1 MLEFFIAAL
10 VIGIA
15 PGPDN
20 LFVLAQSATYGARL
34 GFCIILGLCT
44 GIALQICL
52 LVAGVSALIAASPTA
67 FFVIQCLG
75 AAYLLYLAYKSFGV
89 KAGVVQLDE
98 RRETSRLQDECRD
111 DEFTH
116 RHDQNAA
123 PDAEGV
129 KDEKD
134 AGNNMRADSKNPVKS
149 SDAISCV
156 PSARSLYLRGIIMN
170 MTNPKVILFILSLIP
185 PAVRLDRPIHP
196 SLQTA
201 IFGVEFIVAT
211 MIVFGSIAIL
221 AGTVKKYLLNSPK
234 ANRNLNWFSGCV
246 FVLLAIALFII

>member
-44 GIALQICL
+44 GIAIHTCL

-89 KAGVVQLDE
+89 RAGVVVSSEFGIRNSESCHPE
-98 RRETSRLQDECRD
+98 R
-111 DEFTH
+111 
-116 RHDQNAA
+116 NAV
-123 PDAEGV
+123 ES
-129 KDEKD
+129 KD
-134 AGNNMRADSKNPVKS
+134 SVKS
-149 SDAISCV
+149 SDAISGV
-156 PSARSLYLRGIIMN
+156 PSARSLYMRGIIMN
-170 MTNPKVILFILSLIP
+170 LTNPKVILFVLSLIP

-196 SLQTA
+196 SLQMA
-201 IFGVEFIVAT
+201 IFGGEFILAT
-211 MIVFGSIAIL
+211 MIVFGSIALL
-221 AGTVKKYLLNSPK
+221 AGTVKKVLLTSPK
-234 ANRNLNWFSGCV
+234 ANRNLNWFSGAV
-246 FVLLAIALFII
+246 FVFLAVALFAL

>member
-44 GIALQICL
+44 GIAIHTCL

-67 FFVIQCLG
+67 FFAIQCLG

-89 KAGVVQLDE
+89 RAGVVVSSEFEIRNSESCHPE
-98 RRETSRLQDECRD
+98 R
-111 DEFTH
+111 
-116 RHDQNAA
+116 NAV
-123 PDAEGV
+123 ES
-129 KDEKD
+129 KD
-134 AGNNMRADSKNPVKS
+134 PVKS
-149 SDAISCV
+149 SDAISGV
-156 PSARSLYLRGIIMN
+156 PSARSLYMRGIIMN
-170 MTNPKVILFILSLIP
+170 LTNPKVILFVLSLIP

-196 SLQTA
+196 SLQMA
-201 IFGVEFIVAT
+201 IFGGEFILAT
-211 MIVFGSIAIL
+211 MIVFGCIALL
-221 AGTVKKYLLNSPK
+221 AGTVKKFLLTSPK
-234 ANRNLNWFSGCV
+234 ANRNLNWFSGAV
-246 FVLLAIALFII
+246 FVFLAVALFAL

>member
-1 MLEFFIAAL
+1 MFEFFIAAL

-44 GIALQICL
+44 GIAIQICL

-75 AAYLLYLAYKSFGV
+75 AAYLLYLAYKSFQVRTGTVDIGGV
-89 KAGVVQLDE
+89 DSVGAKP
-98 RRETSRLQDECRD
+98 LQ
-111 DEFTH
+111 
-116 RHDQNAA
+116 N
-123 PDAEGV
+123 
-129 KDEKD
+129 
-134 AGNNMRADSKNPVKS
+134 DSSVCHPEQS
-149 SDAISCV
+149 L
-156 PSARSLYLRGIIMN
+156 PSARKLYFRGVIMN

-185 PAVRLDRPIHP
+185 PAVRLDRPISP

-211 MIVFGSIAIL
+211 MIVFGSIALL
-221 AGTVKKYLLNSPK
+221 AGTVKKYLLKSPK

-246 FVLLAIALFII
+246 FILLAIALFIV

>member
-52 LVAGVSALIAASPTA
+52 LVLGVSALIAASPTA

-75 AAYLLYLAYKSFGV
+75 AAYLLYLAYKSFQV
-89 KAGVVQLDE
+89 RAGTVEIDEMDSIEAKPLQNDSSICHPERNVVESKDPAK
-98 RRETSRLQDECRD
+98 SC
-111 DEFTH
+111 
-116 RHDQNAA
+116 N
-123 PDAEGV
+123 PIKSNDAVSG
-129 KDEKD
+129 
-134 AGNNMRADSKNPVKS
+134 
-149 SDAISCV
+149 V
-156 PSARSLYLRGIIMN
+156 PSARSLYFRGIIMN

-201 IFGVEFIVAT
+201 IFGAEFIVAT
-211 MIVFGSIAIL
+211 MIVFGSIALL

-246 FVLLAIALFII
+246 FILLAIALFVV

>member
-52 LVAGVSALIAASPTA
+52 LVLGVSALIAASPTA

-89 KAGVVQLDE
+89 KAGVVQMNGD
-98 RRETSRLQDECRD
+98 SRLSSRTCSG
-111 DEFTH
+111 TGMTN
-116 RHDQNAA
+116 NA
-123 PDAEGV
+123 ES
-129 KDEKD
+129 KD
-134 AGNNMRADSKNPVKS
+134 PVKS
-149 SDAISCV
+149 SDAIDGV
-156 PSARSLYLRGIIMN
+156 PSARKLYLRGVIMN

-185 PAVRLDRPIHP
+185 PAVRLDRPIPP

-201 IFGVEFIVAT
+201 IFGAEFIVAT
-211 MIVFGSIAIL
+211 MIVFGSIALL

-246 FVLLAIALFII
+246 FILLAIALFVV

>member
-89 KAGVVQLDE
+89 KVGTVE
-98 RRETSRLQDECRD
+98 IEG
-111 DEFTH
+111 
-116 RHDQNAA
+116 
-123 PDAEGV
+123 DATES
-129 KDEKD
+129 
-134 AGNNMRADSKNPVKS
+134 NN
-149 SDAISCV
+149 I
-156 PSARSLYLRGIIMN
+156 PSARKLYFRGVIMN

-185 PAVRLDRPIHP
+185 PAVRLNRPIHP
-196 SLQTA
+196 SLQMA
-201 IFGVEFIVAT
+201 IFGAEFIVAT
-211 MIVFGSIAIL
+211 MIVFGSIALL
-221 AGTVKKYLLNSPK
+221 AGTVKKYLLTSPK

-246 FVLLAIALFII
+246 FVLLAIALFVI

>member
-44 GIALQICL
+44 GIAIHTCL

-89 KAGVVQLDE
+89 KAGVVVSSEFGIPNSESCHPE
-98 RRETSRLQDECRD
+98 R
-111 DEFTH
+111 
-116 RHDQNAA
+116 NAV
-123 PDAEGV
+123 ES
-129 KDEKD
+129 KD
-134 AGNNMRADSKNPVKS
+134 PVKS
-149 SDAISCV
+149 SDAISGV
-156 PSARSLYLRGIIMN
+156 PSARSLYMRGIIMN
-170 MTNPKVILFILSLIP
+170 LTNPKVILFVLSLIP

-196 SLQTA
+196 SLQMA
-201 IFGVEFIVAT
+201 IFGGEFILAT
-211 MIVFGSIAIL
+211 MIVFGSIALL
-221 AGTVKKYLLNSPK
+221 AGTVKKFLLTSPK
-234 ANRNLNWFSGCV
+234 ANRNLNWFSGAV
-246 FVLLAIALFII
+246 FVFLAVALFAL

>member
-1 MLEFFIAAL
+1 MAAL

-44 GIALQICL
+44 GIAIHTCL

-75 AAYLLYLAYKSFGV
+75 AAYLLYLAYKSFQVRAGTV
-89 KAGVVQLDE
+89 KLDE
-98 RRETSRLQDECRD
+98 SGDSRSGAAD
-111 DEFTH
+111 
-116 RHDQNAA
+116 NA
-123 PDAEGV
+123 
-129 KDEKD
+129 
-134 AGNNMRADSKNPVKS
+134 
-149 SDAISCV
+149 V
-156 PSARSLYLRGIIMN
+156 PSARKLYLRGVIMN
-170 MTNPKVILFILSLIP
+170 LTNPKVILFILSLIP

-196 SLQTA
+196 SLQMA
-201 IFGVEFIVAT
+201 IFGAEFIVAT
-211 MIVFGSIAIL
+211 MIVFGSIALL
-221 AGTVKKYLLNSPK
+221 AGSVKKYLLNSPK

-246 FVLLAIALFII
+246 FILLAIALFVV

>member
-44 GIALQICL
+44 GIAIHTCL

-89 KAGVVQLDE
+89 RAGVVVSSEFGIRNSESCHPE
-98 RRETSRLQDECRD
+98 R
-111 DEFTH
+111 
-116 RHDQNAA
+116 NAV
-123 PDAEGV
+123 ES
-129 KDEKD
+129 KD
-134 AGNNMRADSKNPVKS
+134 PVKS
-149 SDAISCV
+149 SDAISGI
-156 PSARSLYLRGIIMN
+156 PSARSLYMRGIIMN
-170 MTNPKVILFILSLIP
+170 LTNPKVILFVLSLIP

-196 SLQTA
+196 SLQMA
-201 IFGVEFIVAT
+201 IFGGEFILAT
-211 MIVFGSIAIL
+211 MIVFGSIALL
-221 AGTVKKYLLNSPK
+221 AGTVKKFLLTSPK
-234 ANRNLNWFSGCV
+234 ANRNLNWFSGAV
-246 FVLLAIALFII
+246 FVFLAVALFMV

>member
-44 GIALQICL
+44 GIAIHTCL

-89 KAGVVQLDE
+89 KAGVVYVDSCHPE
-98 RRETSRLQDECRD
+98 RSVTES
-111 DEFTH
+111 
-116 RHDQNAA
+116 
-123 PDAEGV
+123 
-129 KDEKD
+129 KD
-134 AGNNMRADSKNPVKS
+134 PVKS
-149 SDAISCV
+149 SDAISGV
-156 PSARSLYLRGIIMN
+156 PSARSLYMRGIIMN
-170 MTNPKVILFILSLIP
+170 LTNPKVILFVLSLIP

-196 SLQTA
+196 SLQMA
-201 IFGVEFIVAT
+201 IFGGEFILAT
-211 MIVFGSIAIL
+211 MIVFGCIALL
-221 AGTVKKYLLNSPK
+221 AGTVKKFLLTSPK
-234 ANRNLNWFSGCV
+234 ANRNLNWFSGAV
-246 FVLLAIALFII
+246 FVFLAVALFMV

>member
-44 GIALQICL
+44 GIAIHTCL

-89 KAGVVQLDE
+89 KAGVVQMNGD
-98 RRETSRLQDECRD
+98 SRSEPGM
-111 DEFTH
+111 T
-116 RHDQNAA
+116 
-123 PDAEGV
+123 
-129 KDEKD
+129 
-134 AGNNMRADSKNPVKS
+134 
-149 SDAISCV
+149 
-156 PSARSLYLRGIIMN
+156 SARSLYMRGIIMN
-170 MTNPKVILFILSLIP
+170 LTNPKVILFVLSLIP

-196 SLQTA
+196 SLQMA
-201 IFGVEFIVAT
+201 IFGGEFILAT
-211 MIVFGSIAIL
+211 MIVFGSIALL
-221 AGTVKKYLLNSPK
+221 AGTVKKFLLTSPK
-234 ANRNLNWFSGCV
+234 ANRNLNWFSGAV
-246 FVLLAIALFII
+246 FVFLAVALFFV

>member
-44 GIALQICL
+44 GIAIHTCL

-89 KAGVVQLDE
+89 RAGVVVSSEFGIRNSESCHPE
-98 RRETSRLQDECRD
+98 R
-111 DEFTH
+111 
-116 RHDQNAA
+116 NAV
-123 PDAEGV
+123 ES
-129 KDEKD
+129 KD
-134 AGNNMRADSKNPVKS
+134 PVKS
-149 SDAISCV
+149 SDAISGV
-156 PSARSLYLRGIIMN
+156 PSARSLYMRGIIMN
-170 MTNPKVILFILSLIP
+170 LTNPKVILFVLSLIP

-196 SLQTA
+196 SLQMA
-201 IFGVEFIVAT
+201 IFGGEFILAT
-211 MIVFGSIAIL
+211 MIVFGCIALL
-221 AGTVKKYLLNSPK
+221 AGTVKKFLLTSPK
-234 ANRNLNWFSGCV
+234 ANRNLNWFSGAV
-246 FVLLAIALFII
+246 FVFLAVALFMV

>member
-44 GIALQICL
+44 GIAIHTCL

-89 KAGVVQLDE
+89 KAGVVQMNGD
-98 RRETSRLQDECRD
+98 SRSEPGM
-111 DEFTH
+111 T
-116 RHDQNAA
+116 
-123 PDAEGV
+123 
-129 KDEKD
+129 
-134 AGNNMRADSKNPVKS
+134 
-149 SDAISCV
+149 
-156 PSARSLYLRGIIMN
+156 SARSLYMRGIIMN
-170 MTNPKVILFILSLIP
+170 LTNPKVILFVLSLIP
-185 PAVRLDRPIHP
+185 PAVRLERPIHP
-196 SLQTA
+196 SLQMA
-201 IFGVEFIVAT
+201 IFGGEFILAT
-211 MIVFGSIAIL
+211 MIVFGSIALL
-221 AGTVKKYLLNSPK
+221 AGTVKKFLLTSPK
-234 ANRNLNWFSGCV
+234 ANRNLNWFSGAV
-246 FVLLAIALFII
+246 FVFLAVALFAL

>member
-75 AAYLLYLAYKSFGV
+75 AAYLLYLAYKSFQV
-89 KAGVVQLDE
+89 RAGTVEIDEMDSIEAKPLQNDSSICHSERNVVESKDPAK
-98 RRETSRLQDECRD
+98 SC
-111 DEFTH
+111 
-116 RHDQNAA
+116 N
-123 PDAEGV
+123 PIKSNDAVSG
-129 KDEKD
+129 
-134 AGNNMRADSKNPVKS
+134 
-149 SDAISCV
+149 V
-156 PSARSLYLRGIIMN
+156 PSARNLYFRGIIMN

-211 MIVFGSIAIL
+211 MIVFGSIALL

-246 FVLLAIALFII
+246 FILLAIALFIV

>member
-89 KAGVVQLDE
+89 KVGTVEIEGDATESNALPSPRKLYFRGV
-98 RRETSRLQDECRD
+98 
-111 DEFTH
+111 
-116 RHDQNAA
+116 
-123 PDAEGV
+123 
-129 KDEKD
+129 
-134 AGNNMRADSKNPVKS
+134 
-149 SDAISCV
+149 
-156 PSARSLYLRGIIMN
+156 IMN

-196 SLQTA
+196 SLQMA
-201 IFGVEFIVAT
+201 IFGAEFIVAT
-211 MIVFGSIAIL
+211 MIVFGSIALL
-221 AGTVKKYLLNSPK
+221 AGTVKKYLLTSPK

>member
-44 GIALQICL
+44 GIAIHTCL

-89 KAGVVQLDE
+89 KAGVVHVDSCHPE
-98 RRETSRLQDECRD
+98 RSVTES
-111 DEFTH
+111 
-116 RHDQNAA
+116 
-123 PDAEGV
+123 
-129 KDEKD
+129 KD
-134 AGNNMRADSKNPVKS
+134 PVKS
-149 SDAISCV
+149 SDAISGV
-156 PSARSLYLRGIIMN
+156 PSARSLYMRGIIMN
-170 MTNPKVILFILSLIP
+170 LTNPKVILFVLSLIP

-196 SLQTA
+196 SLQMA
-201 IFGVEFIVAT
+201 IFGGEFILAT
-211 MIVFGSIAIL
+211 MIVFGCIALL
-221 AGTVKKYLLNSPK
+221 AGTVKKFLLTSPK
-234 ANRNLNWFSGCV
+234 ANRNLNWFSG
-246 FVLLAIALFII
+246 AI

>member
-10 VIGIA
+10 VIGVA

-75 AAYLLYLAYKSFGV
+75 AAYLLCLAYKSFGV
-89 KAGVVQLDE
+89 KAGTVE
-98 RRETSRLQDECRD
+98 IEG
-111 DEFTH
+111 
-116 RHDQNAA
+116 
-123 PDAEGV
+123 DATES
-129 KDEKD
+129 
-134 AGNNMRADSKNPVKS
+134 NN
-149 SDAISCV
+149 I
-156 PSARSLYLRGIIMN
+156 PSARSLYFRGIIMN
-170 MTNPKVILFILSLIP
+170 ITNPKEILFILSLIP

-201 IFGVEFIVAT
+201 IFGAEFIVAT
-211 MIVFGSIAIL
+211 MIVFGSIALL
-221 AGTVKKYLLNSPK
+221 AGTVKKYLLTSPK

-246 FVLLAIALFII
+246 FVLLAIALFVI

>member
-44 GIALQICL
+44 GIAIHTCL

-89 KAGVVQLDE
+89 KAGVVQMNGD
-98 RRETSRLQDECRD
+98 SRSEPGM
-111 DEFTH
+111 T
-116 RHDQNAA
+116 
-123 PDAEGV
+123 
-129 KDEKD
+129 
-134 AGNNMRADSKNPVKS
+134 
-149 SDAISCV
+149 
-156 PSARSLYLRGIIMN
+156 SARSLYMRGIIMN
-170 MTNPKVILFILSLIP
+170 LTNPKVILFVLSLIP

-196 SLQTA
+196 SLQMA
-201 IFGVEFIVAT
+201 IFGGEFILAT
-211 MIVFGSIAIL
+211 MIVFGSIALL
-221 AGTVKKYLLNSPK
+221 AGAVKKFLLTSPK
-234 ANRNLNWFSGCV
+234 ANRNLNWFSGAV
-246 FVLLAIALFII
+246 FVFLAVALFFV

>member
-44 GIALQICL
+44 GIAIHTCL

-89 KAGVVQLDE
+89 KAGVVHVDSCHPE
-98 RRETSRLQDECRD
+98 RSVTES
-111 DEFTH
+111 
-116 RHDQNAA
+116 
-123 PDAEGV
+123 
-129 KDEKD
+129 KD
-134 AGNNMRADSKNPVKS
+134 PVKS
-149 SDAISCV
+149 SGV
-156 PSARSLYLRGIIMN
+156 PSARSLYMRGIIMN
-170 MTNPKVILFILSLIP
+170 LTNPKVILFVLSLIP

-196 SLQTA
+196 SLQMA
-201 IFGVEFIVAT
+201 IFGGEFILAT
-211 MIVFGSIAIL
+211 MIVFGGIALL
-221 AGTVKKYLLNSPK
+221 AGTVKKFLLTSPK
-234 ANRNLNWFSGCV
+234 ANRNLNWFSGAV
-246 FVLLAIALFII
+246 FVFLAVALFFV

>member
-44 GIALQICL
+44 GIAIHTCL

-89 KAGVVQLDE
+89 RAGVVVSSEFGIQNSESCHPE
-98 RRETSRLQDECRD
+98 R
-111 DEFTH
+111 
-116 RHDQNAA
+116 NAV
-123 PDAEGV
+123 ES
-129 KDEKD
+129 KD
-134 AGNNMRADSKNPVKS
+134 PVKS
-149 SDAISCV
+149 SDAISGV
-156 PSARSLYLRGIIMN
+156 PSARSLYMRGIIMN
-170 MTNPKVILFILSLIP
+170 LTNPKVILFVLSLIP

-196 SLQTA
+196 SLQMA
-201 IFGVEFIVAT
+201 IFGGEFILAT
-211 MIVFGSIAIL
+211 MIVFGCIALL
-221 AGTVKKYLLNSPK
+221 AGTVKKFLLTSPK
-234 ANRNLNWFSGCV
+234 ANRNLNWFSGAV
-246 FVLLAIALFII
+246 FVFLAVALFFV

>member
-44 GIALQICL
+44 GIAIHTCL
-52 LVAGVSALIAASPTA
+52 LVVGVSALIAASPTA

-75 AAYLLYLAYKSFGV
+75 AAYLLYLAYKSFLVRVGTV
-89 KAGVVQLDE
+89 KLDE
-98 RRETSRLQDECRD
+98 SGSASSPTMSHPERPLERSDR
-111 DEFTH
+111 
-116 RHDQNAA
+116 
-123 PDAEGV
+123 GKS
-129 KDEKD
+129 KDLEL
-134 AGNNMRADSKNPVKS
+134 N
-149 SDAISCV
+149 V
-156 PSARSLYLRGIIMN
+156 PSARKLYLRGVIMN
-170 MTNPKVILFILSLIP
+170 LTNPKVILFILSLIP

-196 SLQTA
+196 SLQMV
-201 IFGVEFIVAT
+201 IFGAEFIVAT
-211 MIVFGSIAIL
+211 MIVFGSIALL
-221 AGTVKKYLLNSPK
+221 AGTVKKYLLTSPK

>member
-44 GIALQICL
+44 GIAIHTCL

-89 KAGVVQLDE
+89 KAGVVQMNGDYRSE
-98 RRETSRLQDECRD
+98 PGMT
-111 DEFTH
+111 
-116 RHDQNAA
+116 
-123 PDAEGV
+123 
-129 KDEKD
+129 
-134 AGNNMRADSKNPVKS
+134 
-149 SDAISCV
+149 
-156 PSARSLYLRGIIMN
+156 SARSLYMRGIIMN
-170 MTNPKVILFILSLIP
+170 LTNPKVILFVLSLIP

-196 SLQTA
+196 SLQMA
-201 IFGVEFIVAT
+201 IFGGEFILAT
-211 MIVFGSIAIL
+211 MIVFGCIALL
-221 AGTVKKYLLNSPK
+221 AGTVKKFLLTSPK
-234 ANRNLNWFSGCV
+234 ANRNLNWFSGAV
-246 FVLLAIALFII
+246 FVFLAVALFMV

>member
-44 GIALQICL
+44 GIAIHTCL

-89 KAGVVQLDE
+89 RSGVVRVDSCHPE
-98 RRETSRLQDECRD
+98 RV
-111 DEFTH
+111 
-116 RHDQNAA
+116 AA
-123 PDAEGV
+123 
-129 KDEKD
+129 
-134 AGNNMRADSKNPVKS
+134 M
-149 SDAISCV
+149 
-156 PSARSLYLRGIIMN
+156 PSARSLYMRGIIMN
-170 MTNPKVILFILSLIP
+170 LTNPKVILFVLSLIP
-185 PAVRLDRPIHP
+185 PAVRLERPIHP
-196 SLQTA
+196 SLQMA
-201 IFGVEFIVAT
+201 IFGGEFILAT
-211 MIVFGSIAIL
+211 MIVFGCIALL
-221 AGTVKKYLLNSPK
+221 AGTVKKFLLTSPK
-234 ANRNLNWFSGCV
+234 ANRNLNWFSGAV
-246 FVLLAIALFII
+246 FVFLAVALFMV

>member
-75 AAYLLYLAYKSFGV
+75 AAYLLYLAYKSFQV
-89 KAGVVQLDE
+89 RAGTVEIDGEDSIGAKPLQNDGSICHPE
-98 RRETSRLQDECRD
+98 RNEVES
-111 DEFTH
+111 
-116 RHDQNAA
+116 
-123 PDAEGV
+123 
-129 KDEKD
+129 KD
-134 AGNNMRADSKNPVKS
+134 PVKS
-149 SDAISCV
+149 SDAIDGV
-156 PSARSLYLRGIIMN
+156 PSARSLYMRGIIMN

-201 IFGVEFIVAT
+201 IFGAEFIVAT
-211 MIVFGSIAIL
+211 MIVFGSIALL
-221 AGTVKKYLLNSPK
+221 AGTVKKYLLTSPK

-246 FVLLAIALFII
+246 FVLLAIALFFV